1 MKQRLGHYEIVAE
14 LGRGGMGVVYK
25 AVDPALDR
33 IVAIKELAP
42 ALADD
47 PTLVERFLR
56 EARAMASLSDPHV
69 VNIHFIGQSED
80 RPFFVMEYIE
90 GESISALLKRLGRIE
105 VGDALKLVQQAALG
119 LASAHRRGL
128 VHRDVKPANLLVDT
142 AGRVRVADFG
152 IALPTRDAATKLTGT
167 GEFVG
172 TPGYV
177 SPEICNGQP
186 VDARSDVFSLG
197 VVLFE
202 MLTGRLP
209 FADTS
214 PLRLM
219 LDVVN
224 AQIPDVQEINGAV
237 DAEAAAILAKM
248 VAKDPAERFQHA
260 GEVAE
265 ALGRHPLVAS
275 GVPLRLVVRPPDPD
289 TLAANA
295 LQAARVPTPPP
306 VVTPASAATPI
317 RPGAAAQPQAGGTV
331 VRGQPGAAPSQV
343 QRDRRMAVAALV
355 LLLLAGTG
363 YAFRDYFRG
372 FANGFRDGF
381 VAGSVS
387 NPVPAGQAAT
397 GAFAAATP
405 VDPAA
410 ASTDANTG
418 ANTAS
423 GDGRGAGPVAGEV
436 GPAAAA
442 PDTGDPTPAL
452 AAAGSPLPSGSPSGI
467 DPPAPAAG
475 GEASLPATADPPA
488 SMPSV
493 VDGAASAAIATRAAA
508 PAQTAA
514 AAPAQAPRVP
524 AQAVRAPA
532 PPRLAPARVVVVAQG
547 DRLLALPARQAVEQ
561 YLADTGHDL
570 ADAEALAIDE
580 GAGVAGLLRQAARH
594 ARVLVLV
601 RAEPAGSREL
611 FFHGQRD
618 VAYTAALTVRAY
630 DTATGQPLGAG
641 LSEQVEFA
649 NLNARARAQEAV
661 APALPGLARTVGP
674 VLARR
679 G

>member
-47 PTLVERFLR
+47 RTLVERFLR
-56 EARAMASLSDPHV
+56 EARAMAALSDPHV
-69 VNIHFIGQSED
+69 VSIHFIGQSED
-80 RPFFVMEYIE
+80 RPFFVMEYVE
-90 GESISALLKRLGRIE
+90 GESVSALLKRLGRIE
-105 VGDALKLVQQAALG
+105 FADALKLVHQAALG

-142 AGRVRVADFG
+142 AGRLRVADFG
-152 IALPTRDAATKLTGT
+152 IALPTRDPASKLTGT

-202 MLTGRLP
+202 LLTGRLP

-224 AQIPDVQEINGAV
+224 AQIPDVQELNGAV

-248 VAKDPAERFQHA
+248 VAKDPSERFQDA
-260 GEVAE
+260 GGVAD
-265 ALGRHPLVAS
+265 ALARHPLVAA
-275 GVPLRLVVRPPDPD
+275 GLPLRLVVRPPDPD

-306 VVTPASAATPI
+306 VLTPAAAATPI
-317 RPGAAAQPQAGGTV
+317 RPGGAAQPQAGGTV
-331 VRGQPGAAPSQV
+331 LRGQPGAAPAQV
-343 QRDRRMAVAALV
+343 HRDRRLAVAALV
-355 LLLLAGTG
+355 LLLLAGGG

-397 GAFAAATP
+397 GTFPAAGVAN
-405 VDPAA
+405 PAA
-410 ASTDANTG
+410 APAG
-418 ANTAS
+418 AATVPES
-423 GDGRGAGPVAGEV
+423 GSLAAPVAGQQAPGAGATPEAGQF
-436 GPAAAA
+436 GPV
-442 PDTGDPTPAL
+442 PAV
-452 AAAGSPLPSGSPSGI
+452 AAAGTPAPPVVSGAEPALPVAGGP
-467 DPPAPAAG
+467 DAAQTADAPTDPAPAATATVAG
-475 GEASLPATADPPA
+475 AVPAALP
-488 SMPSV
+488 SS
-493 VDGAASAAIATRAAA
+493 
-508 PAQTAA
+508 QAA
-514 AAPAQAPRVP
+514 AAPAAARPP
-524 AQAVRAPA
+524 AQASRAPA
-532 PPRLAPARVVVVAQG
+532 PPRLAPARIVVVAQG

-561 YLADTGHDL
+561 YLADAGHDL

-580 GAGVAGLLRQAARH
+580 DAGVAGLIRQAARH

-630 DTATGQPLGAG
+630 DTATGQPLAAG
-641 LSEQVEFA
+641 LSDQVEFA
-649 NLNARARAQEAV
+649 NLNARARAREAV
-661 APALPGLARTVGP
+661 APALPGLARTVAP

>member
-47 PTLVERFLR
+47 RTLVERFLR
-56 EARAMASLSDPHV
+56 EARAMAALSDPHV

-80 RPFFVMEYIE
+80 QPFFVMEYIE

-152 IALPTRDAATKLTGT
+152 IALPTRDAASKLTGT

-219 LDVVN
+219 LEVVN
-224 AQIPDVQEINGAV
+224 AQIPDVQELNGAV

-248 VAKDPAERFQHA
+248 VAKDPADRFQHA

-265 ALGRHPLVAS
+265 ALARHPLVAS

-289 TLAANA
+289 TMAANA

-306 VVTPASAATPI
+306 VLTPASAATPI
-317 RPGAAAQPQAGGTV
+317 RPGVAAQPQAGGTV
-331 VRGQPGAAPSQV
+331 VRGQAGASASQV
-343 QRDRRMAVAALV
+343 HRDRRLAVAALV

-397 GAFAAATP
+397 GAFPATAAA
-405 VDPAA
+405 DPAA
-410 ASTDANTG
+410 ASTG
-418 ANTAS
+418 AGPALD
-423 GDGRGAGPVAGEV
+423 DGRGADPVAGEA
-436 GPAAAA
+436 GLAATAPA
-442 PDTGDPTPAL
+442 TGEPTPAMAV
-452 AAAGSPLPSGSPSGI
+452 AASSPSPESPSGI
-467 DPPAPAAG
+467 DSPTLIAG
-475 GEASLPATADPPA
+475 GEAAPSATADQPA
-488 SMPSV
+488 STPSA
-493 VDGAASAAIATRAAA
+493 VDGAAPAAIATSSAA
-508 PAQTAA
+508 PAQAAA

-524 AQAVRAPA
+524 AQAARAPA
-532 PPRLAPARVVVVAQG
+532 PPRLAPARIVVVAQG

-561 YLADTGHDL
+561 YLADSGHDL

-580 GAGVAGLLRQAARH
+580 GVGVAGLLRQAARH

-611 FFHGQRD
+611 SFHGQRD
-618 VAYTAALTVRAY
+618 VAYTAALSVRAY
-630 DTATGQPLGAG
+630 DTATGQPLGVG

-661 APALPGLARTVGP
+661 APALPGLARTVAP

>member
-1 MKQRLGHYEIVAE
+1 MKQRLGHYEIVSE

-33 IVAIKELAP
+33 VVAIKELAP

-47 PTLVERFLR
+47 RTLVERFLR
-56 EARAMASLSDPHV
+56 EARAMAAISDPHV
-69 VNIHFIGQSED
+69 VNIHFIGQSEE
-80 RPFFVMEYIE
+80 RPFFVMEYVE
-90 GESISALLKRLGRIE
+90 GESVSALLKRLGRIE
-105 VGDALKLVQQAALG
+105 VGDALKLVHQAALG

-142 AGRVRVADFG
+142 GGRVRVADFG
-152 IALPTRDAATKLTGT
+152 IALPTRDPGSKLTGT

-202 MLTGRLP
+202 LLTGRLP

-219 LDVVN
+219 LDVVS
-224 AQIPDVQEINGAV
+224 AEIPDVQSLNGEV
-237 DAEAAAILAKM
+237 DAEAATILARM
-248 VAKDPAERFQHA
+248 VAKDPGQRYQHA
-260 GEVAE
+260 GEVAD
-265 ALGRHPLVAS
+265 ALARHPLVAS
-275 GVPLRLVVRPPDPD
+275 GAALRLVVRPPDAN
-289 TLAANA
+289 TEAANA

-306 VVTPASAATPI
+306 VVTPAATPV
-317 RPGAAAQPQAGGTV
+317 RGQPAPAGTV
-331 VRGQPGAAPSQV
+331 VRAEPAAAHAQV
-343 QRDRRMAVAALV
+343 HRDRRLAVAAVV
-355 LLLLAGTG
+355 LLLLAGSG

-387 NPVPAGQAAT
+387 NPIPPGQAAT
-397 GAFAAATP
+397 GVPATALAAPAGQPAPVATDAPASGAAAAGSAP
-405 VDPAA
+405 DADVPAIAA
-410 ASTDANTG
+410 APP
-418 ANTAS
+418 
-423 GDGRGAGPVAGEV
+423 AGQA
-436 GPAAAA
+436 PAAAA
-442 PDTGDPTPAL
+442 
-452 AAAGSPLPSGSPSGI
+452 AAPGASSNI
-467 DPPAPAAG
+467 AVAAPAAPAD
-475 GEASLPATADPPA
+475 EAIAVPASGDPASPASSTGPAGPATTAATPAVSSPPA
-488 SMPSV
+488 
-493 VDGAASAAIATRAAA
+493 AS
-508 PAQTAA
+508 PA
-514 AAPAQAPRVP
+514 RVP
-524 AQAVRAPA
+524 AQATRTPP
-532 PPRLAPARVVVVAQG
+532 PPRLAPARVVVVVQG

-561 YLADTGHDL
+561 YLAEAGHDL
-570 ADAEALAIDE
+570 ADAEALALDE
-580 GAGVAGLLRQAARH
+580 GAGVAALLRQAARH

-630 DTATGQPLGAG
+630 DTAAGQPLGVG
-641 LSEQVEFA
+641 INEQVEFA
-649 NLNARARAQEAV
+649 NLNARARAREAV
-661 APALPGLARTVGP
+661 APALPGLVRTVAP